1 MKELMQKL
9 SDWCCKAGI
18 PVPVFKDPVSQL
30 PSVSFSLVVVSSF
43 FVAMGLLGKFAKIVE
58 GVDMQSALYW
68 AGMSYALY
76 FGRRVSGD
84 GKKLE
89 IESKE
94 GDK

>member
-1 MKELMQKL
+1 MKELLIKITEY
-9 SDWCCKAGI
+9 CNKRGI
-18 PVPVFKDPVSQL
+18 ALPVFRDPVSQA

-43 FVAMGLLGKFAKIVE
+43 FVMVGLLNGIAQLFK

-84 GKKLE
+84 GKSLSIK
-89 IESKE
+89 
-94 GDK
+94 DKGEK